1 MLSELVISSRRYHA
15 EYVRRHVRLPEPL
28 ERSRH
33 ELRRAI
39 GQSLIHI
46 GERIARVESDS
57 GLDEAA

>member
-1 MLSELVISSRRYHA
+1 MHRELVISSRHYHD
-15 EYVRRHVRLPEPL
+15 EYLRRHVRLPEPL

-46 GERIARVESDS
+46 GERLARVDVPE
-57 GLDEAA
+57 LDEAA